1 MTILPHNHVI
11 MCDIDS
17 TLIMHEEPQQFTA
30 TYIMGNTI
38 THKQCTTKFVNVVDP
53 LDETKTISVLP
64 NEPMI
69 RILREELSAG
79 YAVFVWSK
87 GRYAW
92 AVNVLK
98 ALNIDHP
105 NLFVMSKPTHYLDD
119 KPCQEWMGYQVYL
132 PPDQVYKNKG

>member
-1 MTILPHNHVI
+1 MTILPYNHVI

-17 TLIMHEEPQQFTA
+17 TLIMHEEPQFDEHGLTNNDNFIA
-30 TYIMGNTI
+30 VI
-38 THKQCTTKFVNVVDP
+38 DP
-53 LDETKTISVLP
+53 LNKIKTISVLP

-69 RILREELSAG
+69 RILREELAAG
-79 YAVFVWSK
+79 YSVFVWSK
-87 GRYAW
+87 GRYEW

-105 NLFVMSKPTHYLDD
+105 NLFVMSKPTHYMDD

>member
-1 MTILPHNHVI
+1 MTILPYNHVI

-17 TLIMHEEPQQFTA
+17 TLIMHEEPKPDVVFFGTFDV
-30 TYIMGNTI
+30 IKHGSNT
-38 THKQCTTKFVNVVDP
+38 HKFVNVVDP

-69 RILREELSAG
+69 RILREELAAG